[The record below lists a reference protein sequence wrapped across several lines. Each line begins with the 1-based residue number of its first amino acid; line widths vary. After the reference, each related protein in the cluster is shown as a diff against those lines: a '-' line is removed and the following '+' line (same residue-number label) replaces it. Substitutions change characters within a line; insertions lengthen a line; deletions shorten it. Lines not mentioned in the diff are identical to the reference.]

1 MFLNMGFGGAFYM
14 RPYAAICRKVRE
26 RLPMLELDH
35 IAVACET
42 LAAGQRA
49 VEEALGVA
57 MVPGGAHARFGTHN
71 MLLGLEDGL
80 YLEVIAIDPEGAPEQ
95 SPRWFDLDQFSGLPR
110 LGNWICRSSDLAG
123 DAAALPGSGAPVA
136 LSRGDLRWQMAVPA
150 SGVLPFNNC
159 QPALMEWQGDAHP
172 AQRLPAS
179 GVRLV
184 ALEVRHPE
192 ADALAA
198 RMAPYLADAR
208 VRYDIGEP
216 SLIATFDTPHGRREL
231 R

>member
-1 MFLNMGFGGAFYM
+1 
-14 RPYAAICRKVRE
+14 
-26 RLPMLELDH
+26 MLELDH
-35 IAVACET
+35 IAVASET
-42 LAAGQRA
+42 LAAGQAA

-57 MVPGGAHARFGTHN
+57 LVPGGEHARFGTHN

-80 YLEVIAIDPEGAPEQ
+80 YLEVIAINPEAEPEQ
-95 SPRWFDLDQFSGLPR
+95 SPRWFDLDHFSGAAR
-110 LGNWICRSSDLAG
+110 LGTWICRSDDLDK
-123 DAAALPGSGAPVA
+123 DATALPGSGAPVA
-136 LSRGDLRWQMAVPA
+136 LSRGDLRWRMAVPA

-159 QPALMEWQGDAHP
+159 QPALMQWSGAAHP
-172 AQRLPAS
+172 AERLPTS

-198 RMAPYLADAR
+198 RMAPYMADAR
-208 VRYDIGEP
+208 IRYEMGEP
-216 SLIATFDTPHGRREL
+216 SMIATFDTPSGRREL